1 MPQSCIIAPNEI
13 TGAIVDASFKLYK
26 GMGPGLLE
34 SVYETVL
41 ARDLPRRGLSIERQK
56 WISFDY
62 EGLWFDEA
70 YCIDILVEH
79 CVVVEIKSAI
89 RLHPNH
95 YKQVLTY
102 MPLADCKYGLLL
114 NFSAPTF
121 KEAVKR
127 LIL

>member
-1 MPQSCIIAPNEI
+1 MPRSRILAPNEI
-13 TGAIVDASFKLYK
+13 TGAIVDASYKLYK
-26 GMGPGLLE
+26 NLGPGLLE

-41 ARDLPRRGLSIERQK
+41 ARDFRHRELFVERQK

-62 EGLWFDEA
+62 EGIWFDDA
-70 YCIDILVEH
+70 YCIDILVERSI
-79 CVVVEIKSAI
+79 VVEIKSAL

-102 MPLADCKYGLLL
+102 MRLADCKLGILL

-121 KEAVKR
+121 NEVVKR